1 MEIVDFGKKVLQAIQ
16 ASDNVAAS
24 QLILE
29 FQSMALELQEENYKL
44 RKRIDELENH
54 INLMDDMSFD
64 GKVYWRGEGE
74 DRDGPFCQRCLD
86 AEGRA
91 VRLQLREQPATGY
104 ESRWYECHSCQSH
117 IDLQSSERG

>member
-1 MEIVDFGKKVLQAIQ
+1 MDITEIGKKIMQAVQ
-16 ASDNVAAS
+16 ESDNIAAN

-44 RKRIDELENH
+44 RRRIDELEQH
-54 INLMDDMSFD
+54 MDLVEEMTFD
-64 GKVYWRGEGE
+64 GKVYWRGKGD

-91 VRLQLREQPATGY
+91 IRLQFREQTAPGY

-117 IDLQSSERG
+117 IDL